1 LLKKRFLSALIAVS
15 LCLVPFSVFADNA
28 KNWYFKSA
36 KDHAQPKVMGGMD
49 LSSHNVLSIGSPNDK
64 VVYLTFDAGYE
75 NGNVEKT
82 LDVLKKH
89 DACGAFFVLPAIIK
103 SNTELIKRMAN
114 EGHTVCNHTYSHKS
128 IAYMSKDKLSEELKK
143 LEDVYRE
150 YTGQEMTKYFR
161 PPEGSFSVDAL
172 KDLNELGYTTV
183 FWSFAYADWDNKAQ
197 KDHSWAKKKILDNVH
212 NGMVLLLH
220 PTSSTNAAILDDV
233 LTEIE
238 KMGYRFGS
246 LDELKSYADSIKG
259 KTELTV
265 SKLLDEYKE
274 MGIVYTENESAK
286 KYVAL
291 TFDDGPHES
300 LTREILDILDE
311 NDVKA
316 TFFPIGKNVNEHPDV
331 MKAVIDRG
339 HEVGNHTY
347 SHANVSKLSPD
358 KLREEIT
365 KTESLLRELGADPTL
380 FRPPGGAYSRS
391 ALDTVDEMGY
401 KYILWSW
408 RLDTRDWS
416 SPPADQVINTVKQNV
431 SDGSIILF
439 HDYVAKQSPTPS
451 ALRELIPYLK
461 AEGYTF
467 VTVSELIAF

>member
-1 LLKKRFLSALIAVS
+1 MLKKRFLSALIAVL

-103 SNTELIKRMAN
+103 SNTELIKRMAD

-183 FWSFAYADWDNKAQ
+183 FWSFAYADWDNDKQPSREA
-197 KDHSWAKKKILDNVH
+197 ALDKLFGRLH
-212 NGMVLLLH
+212 NGEVLLLH
-220 PTSSTNAAILDDV
+220 PTSATNAAILDEF
-233 LTEIE
+233 LTTLEGR
-238 KMGYRFGS
+238 GYTFGS
-246 LDELKSYADSIKG
+246 LE
-259 KTELTV
+259 
-265 SKLLDEYKE
+265 
-274 MGIVYTENESAK
+274 
-286 KYVAL
+286 AL
-291 TFDDGPHES
+291 CAG
-300 LTREILDILDE
+300 
-311 NDVKA
+311 
-316 TFFPIGKNVNEHPDV
+316 
-331 MKAVIDRG
+331 
-339 HEVGNHTY
+339 
-347 SHANVSKLSPD
+347 
-358 KLREEIT
+358 
-365 KTESLLRELGADPTL
+365 
-380 FRPPGGAYSRS
+380 
-391 ALDTVDEMGY
+391 
-401 KYILWSW
+401 
-408 RLDTRDWS
+408 
-416 SPPADQVINTVKQNV
+416 
-431 SDGSIILF
+431 
-439 HDYVAKQSPTPS
+439 
-451 ALRELIPYLK
+451 
-461 AEGYTF
+461 
-467 VTVSELIAF
+467 